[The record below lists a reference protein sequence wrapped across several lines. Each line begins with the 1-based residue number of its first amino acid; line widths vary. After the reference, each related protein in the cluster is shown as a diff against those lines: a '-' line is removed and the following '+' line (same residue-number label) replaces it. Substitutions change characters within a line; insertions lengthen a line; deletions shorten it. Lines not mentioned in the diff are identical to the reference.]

1 MAVKIAKN
9 IAFLL
14 SRSLN
19 FAIAINLRSFHQL
32 AIANRDLD
40 SEKKI
45 AIDDQKIADDS
56 CLALLIYTLS
66 FWKYCLMFPKTT

>member
-45 AIDDQKIADDS
+45 AIDDQKIAIDDQKIADDS

-66 FWKYCLMFPKTT
+66 F